1 MSRDTYTITS
11 KKNNRHCTC
20 VVALEKRSSSC
31 RKRYTSVNHIL
42 SPRITSCILEKN
54 QPWLVPFS
62 RSYPP
67 IFSRIF
73 SSALFFFF
81 FFFCNGIKDA
91 PDAHFLRSF
100 AASICRWLRNLHPR
114 SAAQTKLTDTVLTR
128 ITVTSA
134 SNVRTRNFERSSN
147 RLRTNLI

>member
-1 MSRDTYTITS
+1 MSRGIRLRRRKS
-11 KKNNRHCTC
+11 NNCTC